1 MADWTPNCTF
11 FTDKFPNLLLCTVGV
26 YITSWFDGLL
36 TFPQAWTTKP
46 IKQDVVY
53 EDTQGVKDALD
64 KLQKL
69 PPLVTT
75 QEVCFESSFLI
86 YMYSYV

>member
-1 MADWTPNCTF
+1 MRLFHQQLPINADQW
-11 FTDKFPNLLLCTVGV
+11 
-26 YITSWFDGLL
+26 L
-36 TFPQAWTTKP
+36 TFTILAWTTKP

-53 EDTQGVKDALD
+53 EDAQGVKAALE

-75 QEVCFESSFLI
+75 QEVG
-86 YMYSYV
+86 

>member
-1 MADWTPNCTF
+1 MSESLDFHEDYPSIESYVLSLLIISI
-11 FTDKFPNLLLCTVGV
+11 TDFHFP
-26 YITSWFDGLL
+26 
-36 TFPQAWTTKP
+36 AWTTKP

-53 EDTQGVKDALD
+53 EDAQGVKDALD

-75 QEVCFESSFLI
+75 QEVSSFNQNIPKRGIMKLNG
-86 YMYSYV
+86 

>member
-1 MADWTPNCTF
+1 MEDWTP
-11 FTDKFPNLLLCTVGV
+11 
-26 YITSWFDGLL
+26 SS
-36 TFPQAWTTKP
+36 WTTKP

-53 EDTQGVKDALD
+53 DDKEGVQAALN

-75 QEVCFESSFLI
+75 QEILNLKKSLRNVALGKAFVLQGGISSCLNT
-86 YMYSYV
+86 